1 MSEEAT
7 ALWGEQT
14 RKAIDNFP
22 LSGRPWRAALI
33 RALGLI
39 KAAAART
46 NGSLGLIDPDLAV
59 AIESAALEVAENQHD
74 AQFPLDVYQ
83 TGSGTST
90 NMNANEVI
98 SALVARSG
106 LTAHPNDHVNYGQS
120 SNDVIPSAIQV
131 AACLG
136 CGPLILAL
144 QHLAGAIGTTA
155 AAHADVVKTGR
166 THLMDALPITI
177 GQELGAWVAQLD
189 ANRARLEDSLKRVAA
204 LPLGG
209 TAIGTGLNCDPRFA
223 VAACSALTDLSGH
236 PFVPAHNAFAAIAAK
251 DECVELSGQLKTL
264 AVSLMKICN
273 DLRWMNSGPLAGLG
287 EIELP
292 TLQAG
297 SSIMPGKVNPVIPE
311 AVAMICARVMGNDVT
326 VTVAGQ
332 SGNFQ
337 LNVMLPLIG
346 DSLLESIELLT
357 KGMHLLAD
365 RAISG
370 LQLRHER
377 IASILQ
383 RNPILVTALN
393 PRIGYARGAA
403 LARQAYAEGR
413 SIRDVLREQNDLDVD
428 ALELLLDP
436 LLLTRGGIPGDEP

>member
-1 MSEEAT
+1 M
-7 ALWGEQT
+7 WGEQT
-14 RKAIDNFP
+14 RRAIDNFP
-22 LSGRPWRAALI
+22 LSGRPWRPALI

-46 NGSLGLIDPDLAV
+46 NGSLGLLDSELAA
-59 AIESAALEVAENQHD
+59 AIEAAALEVAQNRHD
-74 AQFPLDVYQ
+74 AQFPVDVYQ

-98 SALVARSG
+98 STLVAQSG
-106 LTAHPNDHVNYGQS
+106 LSANPNDHVNYGQS

-136 CGPLILAL
+136 CDSLLTAL
-144 QHLAGAIGTTA
+144 QHLAAAIGTTA
-155 AAHADVVKTGR
+155 ASHADVVKTGR

-177 GQELGAWVAQLD
+177 EQEFGAWVAQLD
-189 ANRARLEDSLKRVAA
+189 ANRARLEDSLKRAA
-204 LPLGG
+204 VLPLGG
-209 TAIGTGLNCDPRFA
+209 TAVGTGLNCDPRFA
-223 VAACSALTDLSGH
+223 ELACRTLAQLSGH
-236 PFVPAHNAFAAIAAK
+236 PFVAARNAFAGIAAK

-292 TLQAG
+292 ALQAG

-311 AVAMICARVMGNDVT
+311 AVAMICARVIGNDVS

-346 DSLLESIELLT
+346 ESLLESIELLT
-357 KGMHLLAD
+357 NGMHLLAD

-370 LQLRHER
+370 LQLQRER

-403 LARQAYAEGR
+403 LAKQAYAEGR
-413 SIRDVLREQNDLDVD
+413 SIRDVLSEQDDLDLTE
-428 ALELLLDP
+428 LEALLDP
-436 LLLTRGGIPGDEP
+436 LLLTRGGIPGDER